1 MEKENK
7 KNILADSIR
16 SALDEYGIEYDERFI
31 MEAVKA
37 SMHNKEKL
45 RNIFRVSKY
54 WDEKKDAILVP
65 VEFSSV
71 KEEEKIRTILSKS
84 PFWFNNL
91 DGVAKALSLIAKG
104 EPKEAFSFAKEKGL
118 PYKEGQK
125 NTRFLSSL
133 LKDGG
138 QWNDSDKEMQRSFT
152 ELCNTLNGLKCT
164 LYISVSPA
172 HLLTISNPSG
182 SSLTS
187 CQSLNSDYEYK
198 AGNSGLLADDV
209 TFVTFVHSGSEYTK
223 KVMRQLYHYKDG
235 VLLQNRLYTSFVRGD
250 YGGTCGRQDESAI
263 IRHAVQEVIAKGE
276 GISNHWNTKN
286 YSNSLG
292 IEIKNHG
299 EGYSDWENSTNDPR
313 VSVLKGYNLHNL
325 VIGSPSICFACGD
338 RFNID
343 WKTHNGLHCEDCD
356 EDAEGYEICEH
367 CEGRVD
373 EQDIRYVE
381 GYGYICDD
389 CFDECFRY
397 CTHCDEAYHIDDLS
411 RTVNDEYVCEDCRD
425 RYDYVTCSHCGDLVQ
440 LDDTVTTKDNEYVCD
455 YCCNHHYTYCDHCGE
470 YVPDNESTEVKDGDN
485 VCDDCIYD
493 HYEQCFDCGEYILKE
508 GAFHTEDDGYPL
520 CEDCHDKRQEEEEN
534 ATA

>member
-16 SALDEYGIEYDERFI
+16 EALDEYGIEYDERFI
-31 MEAVKA
+31 TEAVKA
-37 SMHNKEKL
+37 SMNGKEKL

-54 WDEKKDAILVP
+54 WNEEKDSILIP

-71 KEEEKIRTILSKS
+71 KEEKKIHGVLCES
-84 PFWFNNL
+84 PFWWKNI
-91 DGVAKALSLIAKG
+91 DSVAHTLHLIANG
-104 EPKEAFSFAKEKGL
+104 ETKEAFSFAKERNL

-125 NTRFLSSL
+125 NTRFLSTL
-133 LKDGG
+133 LKDDG
-138 QWNDSDKEMQRSFT
+138 QWKDSDKEMQRSFT
-152 ELCNTLNGLKCT
+152 ELCNTLNGLKAT

-182 SSLTS
+182 TSLSS

-198 AGNSGLLADDV
+198 AGNTGLLADDV

-235 VLLQNRLYTSFVRGD
+235 VLLQNRLYTSFTRGD
-250 YGGTCGRQDESAI
+250 YGGTSGRQDESAI
-263 IRHAVQEVIAKGE
+263 IRHAVQEVLAKGE
-276 GISNHWNTKN
+276 GLSNHWTTKN

-292 IEIKNHG
+292 IKVKNYG
-299 EGYSDWENSTNDPR
+299 EGYSDWEVSTNDPR
-313 VSVLKGYNLHNL
+313 ISLLKGYSLHNL
-325 VIGSPSICFACGD
+325 TIGSPSICFACGD

-356 EDAEGYEICEH
+356 ESARTYCEECGCYHEEHYE
-367 CEGRVD
+367 
-373 EQDIRYVE
+373 
-381 GYGYICDD
+381 
-389 CFDECFRY
+389 Y
-397 CTHCDEAYHIDDLS
+397 CTHCDEPYRRDDLHQ
-411 RTVNDEYVCEDCRD
+411 TANGEYVCDSCRD
-425 RYDYVTCSHCGDLVQ
+425 RYDYVTCEHCGDLVQ

-485 VCDDCIYD
+485 ICDDCIYD

-508 GAFHTEDDGYPL
+508 DALYTEVDGYPL
-520 CEDCHDKRQEEEEN
+520 CEDCHSKRQEEEEN